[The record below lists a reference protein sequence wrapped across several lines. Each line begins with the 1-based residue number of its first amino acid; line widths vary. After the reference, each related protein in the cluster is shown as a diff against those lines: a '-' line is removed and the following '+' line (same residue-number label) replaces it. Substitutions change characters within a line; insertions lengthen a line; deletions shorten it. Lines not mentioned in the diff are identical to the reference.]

1 MNRQPRT
8 LPLCLL
14 SATAISLA
22 PIGGPGQLS
31 AQAAPEAGALVS
43 VSLMS
48 SDDQVVIVL
57 VGDRPLSGE
66 VQEVTTAPSRVFV
79 DFVNVVPRVDAVTPV
94 NQGGVTQVRVA
105 LNQADP
111 PVTRVVLDL
120 TRRLVY
126 RVEEDPDAR
135 EFRIIVG
142 TAASVTTR
150 RSNAPVEPTAPAN
163 PDVTSSVE
171 SEAYLRWF
179 ERLAQDVDRLL
190 SNQATTA
197 PEDGEPLTADG
208 VEWQRL
214 QAELEQITPPASLQ
228 VAHDLLETAI
238 RLGRY
243 GAPERL
249 ADTPPEHDLPAVPS
263 AAVSDIRAADD
274 GMTTDGVSF
283 GGRFNVGGGFQ
294 NIENTS
300 TVVSPNRDGF
310 RRDGEIDT
318 NEWGGNFFLEY
329 FPLRWVGAG
338 YGYQSAGSTT
348 ANELFISD
356 QNPAFAAD
364 IARFFD
370 PSVSNL
376 YGAVQFSFG
385 RVRPFVH
392 IGGAYFVADSGNT
405 QRLMLND
412 AELTDTTL
420 RQTNSGW
427 APYLSVGADVFGN
440 PWLGVRMD
448 YTYEQ
453 LKDTDVGESD
463 QEVDERLS
471 KFGINAVLSF

>member
-249 ADTPPEHDLPAVPS
+249 ADTPP
-263 AAVSDIRAADD
+263 RA
-274 GMTTDGVSF
+274 
-283 GGRFNVGGGFQ
+283 
-294 NIENTS
+294 
-300 TVVSPNRDGF
+300 
-310 RRDGEIDT
+310 
-318 NEWGGNFFLEY
+318 
-329 FPLRWVGAG
+329 
-338 YGYQSAGSTT
+338 
-348 ANELFISD
+348 
-356 QNPAFAAD
+356 
-364 IARFFD
+364 
-370 PSVSNL
+370 
-376 YGAVQFSFG
+376 
-385 RVRPFVH
+385 
-392 IGGAYFVADSGNT
+392 
-405 QRLMLND
+405 
-412 AELTDTTL
+412 
-420 RQTNSGW
+420 
-427 APYLSVGADVFGN
+427 
-440 PWLGVRMD
+440 
-448 YTYEQ
+448 
-453 LKDTDVGESD
+453 
-463 QEVDERLS
+463 
-471 KFGINAVLSF
+471 